1 MSENT
6 SELQG
11 DDWFAKLKNP
21 QNAAMDTAVAEGGQ
35 TPAPVPA
42 DVDPQ

>member
-11 DDWFAKLKNP
+11 DDWFARLKNP
-21 QNAAMDTAVAEGGQ
+21 QNAAMDTARAEGGQ
-35 TPAPVPA
+35 AEPTPT
-42 DVDPQ
+42 DVDLQ